1 MLSTENVAFQYNSER
16 GFLFPQ
22 LQCKAGEILLVTGQS
37 GCGKT
42 TLLHLLAGILHTNQ
56 GKININNT
64 DINTLSSV
72 QKDAFRAKNIG
83 LVYQKAHFLA
93 ALTVLDNLKLPGW
106 LGHSKQDTKTIL
118 GLADRLGVAHTL
130 KRLPSKL
137 SIGEQQRI
145 SIIRAVINHP
155 SLLLADEPTSALDDQ
170 NCDEVYHLLSEMAA
184 QQGSALVIVTHD
196 GRLKEKIKHRVDL
209 NV

>member
-1 MLSTENVAFQYNSER
+1 MLNTENVAFQYNSER

-56 GKININNT
+56 GKISINNT
-64 DINTLSSV
+64 DINTLSSA

-106 LGHSKQDTKTIL
+106 LGHSKQDTKDIL

-130 KRLPSKL
+130 KQLPSKL

-170 NCDEVYHLLSEMAA
+170 NCDEVYGLLSEMAV

-196 GRLKEKIKHRVDL
+196 GRLKEKVKHQVDL
-209 NV
+209 NG